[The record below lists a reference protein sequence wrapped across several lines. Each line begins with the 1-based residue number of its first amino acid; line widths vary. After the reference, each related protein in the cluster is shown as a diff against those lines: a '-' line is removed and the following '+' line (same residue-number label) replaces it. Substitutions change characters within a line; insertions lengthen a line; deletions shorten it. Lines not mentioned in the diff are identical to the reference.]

1 MPMETKDIKAR
12 IMALGKD
19 FSNKKTR
26 DELRSLIGE
35 YLHGSK
41 GDTDSM

>member
-26 DELRSLIGE
+26 EERRSLIGE
-35 YLHGSK
+35 FLHGGK
-41 GDTDSM
+41 NQTNNG